1 MVNCEI
7 IYMVRFDQISH
18 FVRIY
23 NRWEILTAHLC
34 EIVQFE
40 SFALPI
46 ISNQR
51 FYGSKKGCAMLEVS
65 EIKSAGKRKE
75 KH

>member
-1 MVNCEI
+1 
-7 IYMVRFDQISH
+7 MVRFDQIWH
-18 FVRIY
+18 FVLIY
-23 NRWEILTAHLC
+23 NRREILHAHLC

-40 SFALPI
+40 SFALPL

-51 FYGSKKGCAMLEVS
+51 FYGSQKGCAMQKVS

-75 KH
+75 KY